1 VALTLRK
8 TVDVVVAA
16 LTGAGITVHRGVG
29 PADPL
34 AAAPYVVVRAGAVQ
48 TDGPA
53 SALHDD
59 TLPEVWMHCVGKT
72 SEQVE
77 WIADKAFDSLLNTAT
92 PLTPPTGRAWMNPGH
107 PVRHVL
113 TRPVERDDDFGT
125 KAPLFYA
132 VHIVQLPSTPA

>member
-1 VALTLRK
+1 MALTLRK

-16 LTGAGITVHRGVG
+16 LQTAGIAVHRGVG
-29 PADPL
+29 PVDPL
-34 AAAPYVVVRAGAVQ
+34 AAVPYVVVHAGMVE

-53 SALHDD
+53 SALHAD
-59 TLPEVWMHCVGKT
+59 TLPEVQLTCVGKT

-77 WIADKAFDSLLNTAT
+77 WMADKAFDSLLGVA
-92 PLTPPTGRAWMNPGH
+92 LTPPSGRAWLNPGH

-113 TRPVERDDDFGT
+113 SRPVERDDDFGA

-132 VHIVQLPSTPA
+132 VHIVALPSTPA